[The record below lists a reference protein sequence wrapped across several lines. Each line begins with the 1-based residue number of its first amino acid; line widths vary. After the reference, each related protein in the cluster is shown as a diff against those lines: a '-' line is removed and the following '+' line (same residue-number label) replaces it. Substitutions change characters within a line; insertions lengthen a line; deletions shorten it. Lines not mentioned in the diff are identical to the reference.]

1 MKPKIPI
8 GTLMKASIRQQTEP
22 PEKRQKKADRAER
35 WTEPSPERER
45 EREHSGR
52 DERHK
57 RGKQKRL
64 LKKGNPSAKK
74 RRRHDSEE
82 YFIFDE
88 PLPFLNDNAA
98 DLTWITRN
106 SRKKKRA
113 KIDRWRDTS
122 ESGTEGSRGCP
133 RDDDD
138 ESADDRDGGLPDL
151 TSDNDDDPVVAG
163 VCRNLSPLSLLSCLV
178 SCAFCFFC
186 CRLKGSSS

>member
-1 MKPKIPI
+1 MNGIKEENKKDCSRSYSLFLGLHNTPHS
-8 GTLMKASIRQQTEP
+8 SILNSHEQ
-22 PEKRQKKADRAER
+22 
-35 WTEPSPERER
+35 
-45 EREHSGR
+45 
-52 DERHK
+52 
-57 RGKQKRL
+57 
-64 LKKGNPSAKK
+64 KGNPSAKK